1 MTTDDFKSY
10 QRSLNRIRET
20 KLKEGPLP
28 TAKQLLEPD
37 ITISVDISDLTIDNI
52 PINIVP
58 PTQNTIIEDKPIV
71 SESKSLF

>member
-10 QRSLNRIRET
+10 QRSLNRIREV

>member
-10 QRSLNRIRET
+10 QRALNRMREA
-20 KLKEGPLP
+20 KLKESPLP

>member
-10 QRSLNRIRET
+10 QRSLNRIREA

-28 TAKQLLEPD
+28 KAKQLLEPD
-37 ITISVDISDLTIDNI
+37 ITISVDVSDLTINNI

>member
-1 MTTDDFKSY
+1 MTTDEFKHY
-10 QRSLNRIRET
+10 QRALNRMREN
-20 KLKEGPLP
+20 KLKESPLP
-28 TAKQLLEPD
+28 KAKQLLEPD
-37 ITISVDISDLTIDNI
+37 ITISVDISDLTINNI

>member
-10 QRSLNRIRET
+10 QRSLNRIREA

-37 ITISVDISDLTIDNI
+37 ITISVDISDLTINNI

-58 PTQNTIIEDKPIV
+58 PVKPTYKDEPIK
-71 SESKSLF
+71 SSSKSLF

>member
-1 MTTDDFKSY
+1 MTTDEFKHY
-10 QRSLNRIRET
+10 QRSLNRMREA

-37 ITISVDISDLTIDNI
+37 VKLTVDISDLTIDNI

>member
-1 MTTDDFKSY
+1 MTQEEFKSY
-10 QRSLNRIRET
+10 QRTLNRIRES
-20 KLKEGPLP
+20 KLKESPLP
-28 TAKQLLEPD
+28 KAKALLEPD